1 MKSWG
6 RKSLKK
12 FMGAG
17 KVQKYEMVAFLP
29 ECLERQSF
37 LRRLVLTYTFS
48 KKVQKSFRKHARDLF
63 PESKLASRTF
73 FPKTVVIR
81 ALLPKEASR

>member
-37 LRRLVLTYTFS
+37 LRRLVVTYTS
-48 KKVQKSFRKHARDLF
+48 TRKL
-63 PESKLASRTF
+63 EKIKTF
-73 FPKTVVIR
+73 FKFQNLRISKIQKLR
-81 ALLPKEASR
+81 MKILNF